1 MVNVALYKLSVGV
14 AAAAVRVIGDATHMS
29 DITLSII
36 HKSLFP
42 EEN

>member
-1 MVNVALYKLSVGV
+1 MVNVAFYKLRVSV
-14 AAAAVRVIGDATHMS
+14 AAAAIRVIGDATHTS